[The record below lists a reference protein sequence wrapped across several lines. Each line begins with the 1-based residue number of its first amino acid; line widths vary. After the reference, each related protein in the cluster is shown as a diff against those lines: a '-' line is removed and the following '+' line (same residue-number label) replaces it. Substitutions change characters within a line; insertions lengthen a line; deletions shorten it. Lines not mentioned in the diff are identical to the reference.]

1 MKAFRKGLLIMAPF
15 VFFTVLSVG
24 CDAQVIKPPSSE
36 AEFYRTIKL
45 YQDTMIETMFRLD
58 SLYRVEIAMGERN
71 QIQLRS
77 ENKRLRKKNMV
88 LVLGVAACIVAIS
101 FIQ

>member
-1 MKAFRKGLLIMAPF
+1 M
-15 VFFTVLSVG
+15 G
-24 CDAQVIKPPSSE
+24 CDAQVRKTPSSE
-36 AEFYRTIKL
+36 AEFYRTIKM